1 MVFHLFV
8 VRVKNSKPIYYSMLL
23 NYLSFSSLYSPF
35 LLLHNPPKP
44 ALHSVALH
52 PKLPLK
58 TYCVLSIYDYF
69 FCMLF
74 FPVTNPSKS
83 APDLPNLLFLLPT
96 IHHIVNYH

>member
-58 TYCVLSIYDYF
+58 TYCVLSISDYF
-69 FCMLF
+69 FLYALF
-74 FPVTNPSKS
+74 SSNEPF
-83 APDLPNLLFLLPT
+83 
-96 IHHIVNYH
+96 